1 MLKTFDLVL
10 IGVMT
15 ATAAVTYTIKHRAEL
30 KLEEVHRLEAEIK
43 LEKDTID
50 LLKADWALQSQPN
63 RLERLVKS
71 YNDELKLQPTES
83 TALVHAKELPMLK
96 SEVPVPDV
104 TEAKASAKGATVAS
118 AKSATVA
125 SAKGSPDT
133 AKGAQATAKAQP
145 IPMSAPRGE
154 AEDADQIETGS
165 VEE

>member
-43 LEKDTID
+43 LEEDTID

-63 RLERLVKS
+63 RLERLVNA
-71 YNDELKLQPTES
+71 YNAELQLQPTES

-96 SEVPVPDV
+96 SEVPVPDT
-104 TEAKASAKGATVAS
+104 TEAKAGASGAKGATVAS
-118 AKSATVA
+118 AKGAT
-125 SAKGSPDT
+125 D
-133 AKGAQATAKAQP
+133 KAQP
-145 IPMSAPRGE
+145 VPTPAPRGAAAQRGLVQDDE
-154 AEDADQIETGS
+154 ADEIETGS
-165 VEE
+165 VE